1 MSRATVSAEEGPDD
15 ECDTDDDRRCHEPRV
30 GAAGHA
36 TALRVESH
44 GPSIAT
50 GAVGATDSVETMLR
64 RVLLLVS
71 AGAGLTL
78 GVLPAGLA
86 AQTGD
91 TATTTTSASTSTTS
105 TTSSLPSAVT
115 TVPEGCPGPPAWF
128 AVFVGRLERTEGSAG
143 IYTVLQVRAGALD
156 AAAVGT
162 EVRVSYG
169 TDVRFLETGETYI
182 VGTASDP
189 VTLALASTVR
199 DAPDLFG
206 GAELAGS
213 RETCPSF
220 EQPAR
225 TLRLDGTSVDTGILA
240 GLSDARVLLLAVL
253 VVPPVVVVAG
263 LLAAVRWRRG
273 GRR

>member
-1 MSRATVSAEEGPDD
+1 MSR
-15 ECDTDDDRRCHEPRV
+15 R
-30 GAAGHA
+30 
-36 TALRVESH
+36 
-44 GPSIAT
+44 I
-50 GAVGATDSVETMLR
+50 
-64 RVLLLVS
+64 LLLVS
-71 AGAGLTL
+71 AGAGLTF
-78 GVLPAGLA
+78 GVLPAGLS

-91 TATTTTSASTSTTS
+91 TVPTTTTTTSAPTT

-143 IYTVLQVRAGALD
+143 IFTVQQVRAGALD
-156 AAAVGT
+156 AASVGT
-162 EVRVSYG
+162 ELRVSYG

-189 VTLALASTVR
+189 VTLALTSTVR
-199 DAPDLFG
+199 DSPDLFG

-213 RETCPSF
+213 RETCPEF

-225 TLRLDGTSVDTGILA
+225 TLRPDGTSVDTGILV

-273 GRR
+273 GTR